1 MLNMNCYISSPI
13 QRASISIVSP
23 VRTSVLTLRSFK
35 QCSLLVRKIHVKD
48 QMIAHL
54 LSFLVSPSATLI
66 SSLTISFVSTYNLTF
81 NSAKILIAL
90 CSILP
95 CDNEDALV
103 AILTLGH
110 FFQYDAAQADARVA
124 LEQLNTLRPS
134 RKLVLG
140 FRTGISQWVEE
151 AFRSL
156 VALPFVELAWNQDV
170 EPMGLHAY
178 HAVVSTRFAIDA
190 H

>member
-1 MLNMNCYISSPI
+1 M
-13 QRASISIVSP
+13 
-23 VRTSVLTLRSFK
+23 
-35 QCSLLVRKIHVKD
+35 
-48 QMIAHL
+48 
-54 LSFLVSPSATLI
+54 
-66 SSLTISFVSTYNLTF
+66 
-81 NSAKILIAL
+81 
-90 CSILP
+90 
-95 CDNEDALV
+95 
-103 AILTLGH
+103 TLGH

-140 FRTGISQWVEE
+140 FQTGISQWVEE

-190 H
+190 HRRLISYISPPVIHVPSCTYNIGCNIGWKQEW